1 MDDLQFYPTP
11 PALAARM
18 IARFNGDPFDRDAR
32 ILEPSAGDGALVQ
45 ALVDAQEE
53 HRQKTMRDH
62 RSYWARDY
70 LHVDFIEID
79 MGKHAVLKDIK
90 GVLGEVVGL
99 DFLSFSGSLAAY
111 NFVIMNPPF
120 NAGVH
125 HVLKA
130 WEGLYDGEIVCL
142 LNAETVKNPFS
153 KERQRLARLIEQH
166 GDVEFVQDAFKG
178 DDVVREADVEVAI
191 VHLVK
196 KADLQHDVIGDVL
209 DTLQEDTLTDGG
221 AGAFA
226 SQVND
231 QQLAIPGDVIQMTE
245 RAFKAAVAAMRE
257 AVIAN
262 ARAGYFSRLVGQ
274 TMAQRNGES
283 VSDKPEE
290 MSKSIRE
297 GIAKGYDEL
306 KDRAWSEVLRSTKV
320 SSKLS
325 SKAQQRLE
333 ADFERIKRL
342 DFSASNVYS
351 FLIGL
356 IESQGDMHLQMACD
370 CFDEI
375 TKYHEDNAVWYMGW
389 KSNDKHRTAG
399 RRIKM
404 TRFILPG
411 FSASWDK
418 SLEYGAEQRLRDF
431 DKVFEVLDGKVVGS
445 SYGLADLFKR
455 CGQTLANGERLA
467 SDYFEVRWYPGRGT
481 VHFFPKRKDLID
493 RLNRLVGRARQWL
506 PEREDMVSK
515 DFWLAYERAEKF
527 DADIRKQTP
536 LGSTR
541 WHSPFWLATRDVHG
555 ESEREARD
563 RALDTIAQTCVKVAQ
578 DNGLDPL
585 KGIEQGG
592 TSAQRD
598 LPLLEA
604 A

>member
-1 MDDLQFYPTP
+1 MDTMQFYPTP
-11 PALAARM
+11 PTLAARM
-18 IARFNGDPFDRDAR
+18 IGKFTADPFDLDVR
-32 ILEPSAGDGALVQ
+32 ILEPSAGDGALVR
-45 ALVDAQEE
+45 ALADAQEA
-53 HRQKTMRDH
+53 HRQETMRNH
-62 RSYWARDY
+62 RTYWARDS

-79 MGKHAVLKDIK
+79 MGKHAALKGIK
-90 GVLGEVVGL
+90 GVRGEVVGL

-130 WEGLYDGEIVCL
+130 WEGLYDGEIVAL
-142 LNAETVKNPFS
+142 LNAETLRNPFS

-178 DDVVREADVEVAI
+178 EGVEREADVEVAI

-209 DTLQEDTLTDGG
+209 GTLKEDDLHDGG

-226 SQVND
+226 NQVNGQD
-231 QQLAIPGDVIQMTE
+231 LAIPGDVIQMTE

-257 AVIAN
+257 AVIAQ
-262 ARAGYFSRLVGQ
+262 ARAGYFSRLVGK
-274 TMAQRNGES
+274 TMAQRNGD
-283 VSDKPEE
+283 VPADKPEE
-290 MSKSIRE
+290 MSKAIRE
-297 GIAKGYDEL
+297 GIAKGYDDL

-320 SSKLS
+320 SSRLS

-389 KSNDKHRTAG
+389 KSNDRHRTAG

-411 FSASWDK
+411 FSGVWSRK
-418 SLEYGAEQRLRDF
+418 HFGYSELQRLRDF
-431 DKVFEVLDGKVVGS
+431 DKVFEVLDGKQVGS
-445 SYGLADLFKR
+445 PFGLADLFER
-455 CGQTLANGERLA
+455 DCATLASGERLA

-527 DADIRKQTP
+527 DSQIRREANKAH
-536 LGSTR
+536 GSR
-541 WHSPFWLATRDVHG
+541 WGDPFWIATRG
-555 ESEREARD
+555 SSEDGASEAMD
-563 RALDTIAQTCVKVAQ
+563 RIVQACVNVAQ

-585 KGIEQGG
+585 KGIEQGAA
-592 TSAQRD
+592 TQQV
-598 LPLLEA
+598 LPLLLEA